1 MCVDYSNIMWTP
13 GVCYG
18 LANITLNEGTYR
30 PISEPLRACEEISP
44 TVRGLLIGMFLLAI
58 IRILLQLVWYRR
70 CNAKRDQGM
79 ICGSN
84 RKHSLR
90 TCACACAWCVSYRR
104 IGVLLG
110 DNNRFKPRTTVTMTD
125 VARVHVAPTQE
136 RRVSIFG

>member
-13 GVCYG
+13 GVCYK
-18 LANITLNEGTYR
+18 LLNITLNEGTFR

-84 RKHSLR
+84 QKHSLR
-90 TCACACAWCVSYRR
+90 TCVCIDIAELVF
-104 IGVLLG
+104 IGTTTTGSSLG
-110 DNNRFKPRTTVTMTD
+110 QR
-125 VARVHVAPTQE
+125 
-136 RRVSIFG
+136 